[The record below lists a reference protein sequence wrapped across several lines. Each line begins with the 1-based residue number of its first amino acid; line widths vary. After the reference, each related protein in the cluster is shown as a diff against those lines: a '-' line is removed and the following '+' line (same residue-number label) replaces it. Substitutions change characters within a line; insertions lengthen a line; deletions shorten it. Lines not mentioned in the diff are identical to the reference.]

1 MKRTAPQTDAHARLG
16 HVGSLGT
23 LRATAAAGVRI
34 LSGVDVRAIAARGEA
49 MVELVRLAEREA
61 EAQAR
66 IGEVGREA
74 RAAAQEMQDAREAL
88 IELERKPDGVSM
100 AQRRK
105 VEARLA
111 LAEERAAKRWPERR
125 AGAERAARDAHHAL
139 QRHAAEHRDELV
151 AELEEN
157 GRDAAE
163 AVDRAAEAFL
173 RAVERRTEAERALI
187 EVVALTRAM
196 SPNDVARSRADQA
209 RTAVAELLQR
219 GGEAA
224 PVLKIDLPVA
234 AA

>member
-1 MKRTAPQTDAHARLG
+1 VAAEK
-16 HVGSLGT
+16 T
-23 LRATAAAGVRI
+23 LRAAAAAGVRI
-34 LSGVDVRAIAARGEA
+34 LSGVDVRGIAARGEA

-74 RAAAQEMQDAREAL
+74 RAAAQEVQDAREAL

-111 LAEERAAKRWPERR
+111 LAEEKVAERWPEKR
-125 AGAERAARDAHHAL
+125 AGAERAARDRRHEL
-139 QRHAAEHRDELV
+139 QLFAAEHLNELV
-151 AELEEN
+151 GELEQD

-163 AVDRAAEAFL
+163 GVDRAAEAFL
-173 RAVERRTEAERALI
+173 RAVERRTETERALI
-187 EVVALTRAM
+187 EVTALTRAM
-196 SPNDVARSRADQA
+196 SPNDVARSRADEA
-209 RTAVAELLQR
+209 RAAVEAMLQG
-219 GGEAA
+219 GGEVA
-224 PVLKIDLPVA
+224 PTLRIDVPVA